1 MYISKYL
8 VNTTF
13 SSTIGF
19 KKAIKHFL
27 NPIKNRSEAHPNAIL
42 FGYFSLTPKKDLT
55 LLKWQEVAKGKIFQ

>member
-42 FGYFSLTPKKDLT
+42 FGYFSLTPKKFNT
-55 LLKWQEVAKGKIFQ
+55 AKWHEVENE

>member
-8 VNTTF
+8 VNTTL

-55 LLKWQEVAKGKIFQ
+55 LLKWQEVANE